1 MVVTSHM
8 PEAALFL
15 VPARQVEASPPAA
28 KDTSNPEDRLAT
40 VDALL
45 ATYRDQ
51 QSAAASLRR
60 ELDAERE
67 TFVDEA
73 HHALE
78 YIAKPALWAIAQRL
92 LTDGGGGMVVEQA
105 AESKRGQRLTLWM
118 SLEGQVASPPRVDRY
133 PYLRIDVDVP
143 GRVLTVWEGDM
154 WNGRGASRS
163 AQPFTLET
171 LTTDE
176 VERRA
181 IGIIRR
187 VVVHDATPL
196 EFDS

>member
-105 AESKRGQRLTLWM
+105 AESKHGQRLTLWM
-118 SLEGQVASPPRVDRY
+118 SLEGQVASPPASTAI
-133 PYLRIDVDVP
+133 PIC
-143 GRVLTVWEGDM
+143 GSTSTCQAGC
-154 WNGRGASRS
+154 SRS
-163 AQPFTLET
+163 GKATCGTGAAPAGLHSP
-171 LTTDE
+171 LHS
-176 VERRA
+176 RR
-181 IGIIRR
+181 
-187 VVVHDATPL
+187 
-196 EFDS
+196 